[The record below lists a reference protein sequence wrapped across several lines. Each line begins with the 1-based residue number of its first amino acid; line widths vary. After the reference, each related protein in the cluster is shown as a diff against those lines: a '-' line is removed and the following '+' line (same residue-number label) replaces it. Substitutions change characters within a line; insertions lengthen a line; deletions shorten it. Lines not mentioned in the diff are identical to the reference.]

1 MRHQATT
8 RCLTLGILL
17 ALFGCNKPI
26 DTTAGAV
33 NSPPDENSASPTAK
47 EKKPAER
54 RPEPV
59 KLFIIDAGTV
69 LAVTIDQSISSKT
82 NNVGDH
88 FDASIAS
95 PITLDGKEVIPVGAK
110 CSGRV
115 TQAKSAGRFKG
126 GAELDVI
133 LDSIMVKGK
142 SYEIQTT
149 SVEEAGK
156 GRGKRTAVGAGGGA
170 AVGAI
175 IGALAGGG
183 KGAAIGAGAGAGAG
197 TAGAAFTGNRDITL
211 PAETRLSF
219 KLTQALEV
227 KRRGRAG

>member
-1 MRHQATT
+1 MRHQAIT
-8 RCLTLGILL
+8 RCLSLGILL

-26 DTTAGAV
+26 DKTADAV
-33 NSPPDENSASPTAK
+33 NSPSDANSASPSSK
-47 EKKPAER
+47 EETSAER

-59 KLFIIDAGTV
+59 KPFIIDAGTV

-82 NNVGDH
+82 SNAGDH

-95 PITLDGKEVIPVGAK
+95 PVTVDGRKVIPAGAK
-110 CSGRV
+110 CSGTV

-126 GAELDVI
+126 GAQLGVS
-133 LDSIMVKGK
+133 LDSIMLKGK

-149 SVEEAGK
+149 SVEDAGK

-197 TAGAAFTGNRDITL
+197 TAGAVFTGNRDITL

-219 KLTQALEV
+219 KLTQPLEV
-227 KRRGRAG
+227 KRM

>member
-1 MRHQATT
+1 MRYQAIT
-8 RCLTLGILL
+8 RCLSLGILL

-26 DTTAGAV
+26 DKTADAV
-33 NSPPDENSASPTAK
+33 NSPSDTNSASPSSK
-47 EKKPAER
+47 EKTSAER

-59 KLFIIDAGTV
+59 KPFIIDAGTV

-82 NNVGDH
+82 SNAGDH

-95 PITLDGKEVIPVGAK
+95 PVTVDGRKVIPSGAK
-110 CSGRV
+110 CSGTV

-126 GAELDVI
+126 AAQLGVS
-133 LDSIMVKGK
+133 LDSIMLKGK

-149 SVEEAGK
+149 SVEDAGK

-197 TAGAAFTGNRDITL
+197 TAGAVFTGNRDITL

-219 KLTQALEV
+219 KLTQPLEV
-227 KRRGRAG
+227 KRM